1 MGYRRSNFGRSGF
14 KAIPNLLSLKP
25 KCAPAKIV
33 EDILSHVPTLSA
45 LLDSPDQSVRLK
57 AALAAGTYPDP
68 EYIEILISQCTHEP
82 DFFVRDTLSW
92 ALMRHDVSKVV
103 KRLEIELQSSN
114 IQAKSQAIHT
124 LSKIGD
130 KSNYALITDEM
141 LFDSDDF
148 IASTA
153 WRVASVLV
161 PEDQKPNLVAKL
173 ITQLGRGDS
182 DVQFGLTRF
191 LCALGDCIVEPLTE
205 VTKSADESISNQA
218 KFTLFRFREMQ
229 LESTKTSSK

>member
-1 MGYRRSNFGRSGF
+1 
-14 KAIPNLLSLKP
+14 
-25 KCAPAKIV
+25 
-33 EDILSHVPTLSA
+33 VPTLQA
-45 LLDSPDQSVRLK
+45 LLDSPDQSVRLN
-57 AALAAGTYPDP
+57 AALAAGTYP
-68 EYIEILISQCTHEP
+68 EVEFIEVLITQCAIES

-92 ALMRHDVSKVV
+92 ALMRNDVTKVV
-103 KRLEIELQSSN
+103 KRLETELQSN
-114 IQAKSQAIHT
+114 NLQAKSQAIHT

-130 KSNYALITDEM
+130 KNNYSLITDQM

-161 PEDQKPNLVAKL
+161 PDHEKPILVQKL

-191 LCALGDCIVEPLTE
+191 LCALGECIVEPLIE
-205 VTKSADESISNQA
+205 ASKSEDQDISNQA
-218 KFTLFRFREMQ
+218 KFTLLRFREMQ
-229 LESTKTSSK
+229 LESIKPAEK

>member
-1 MGYRRSNFGRSGF
+1 M
-14 KAIPNLLSLKP
+14 
-25 KCAPAKIV
+25 
-33 EDILSHVPTLSA
+33 PTLQS

-57 AALAAGTYPDP
+57 AALAAGTYPEDNF
-68 EYIEILISQCTHEP
+68 IEVLISQCAIES

-92 ALMRHDVSKVV
+92 ALMRNDVAKVV
-103 KRLEIELQSSN
+103 QRLKIELRSPN
-114 IQAKSQAIHT
+114 LQAKSQAIHT

-130 KSNYALITDEM
+130 KTNYPLITDEM

-161 PEDQKPNLVAKL
+161 PEDQKPSLVTKL

-191 LCALGDCIVEPLTE
+191 LCALGDCIIGPLTE
-205 VTKSADESISNQA
+205 ASKSEDDVISNQA
-218 KFTLFRFREMQ
+218 KFTLLRFREMQ
-229 LESTKTSSK
+229 LESDKPASK

>member
-1 MGYRRSNFGRSGF
+1 M
-14 KAIPNLLSLKP
+14 
-25 KCAPAKIV
+25 
-33 EDILSHVPTLSA
+33 PTLRA

-57 AALAAGTYPDP
+57 AALAAGTYPEEDF
-68 EYIEILISQCTHEP
+68 IEVLISQCAIES

-92 ALMRHDVSKVV
+92 ALMRNDVSKVV
-103 KRLEIELQSSN
+103 KRLETELQSSN
-114 IQAKSQAIHT
+114 LQAKSQAIHT

-130 KSNYALITDEM
+130 KANYPLITEEM

-161 PEDQKPNLVAKL
+161 PEDQKPDLVAKL

-191 LCALGDCIVEPLTE
+191 LCALGECIVKPLSEASQSE
-205 VTKSADESISNQA
+205 VEAISNQA
-218 KFTLFRFREMQ
+218 KFTLLRFREMQ
-229 LESTKTSSK
+229 LDNAKSL

>member
-1 MGYRRSNFGRSGF
+1 M
-14 KAIPNLLSLKP
+14 
-25 KCAPAKIV
+25 
-33 EDILSHVPTLSA
+33 PTLRS

-57 AALAAGTYPDP
+57 AALAAGTYP
-68 EYIEILISQCTHEP
+68 EEEFIEVLISQCAVET

-92 ALMRHDVSKVV
+92 ALMRNDVVQVV
-103 KRLEIELQSSN
+103 KRLETELQSSN
-114 IQAKSQAIHT
+114 LQAKSQAIHT

-130 KSNYALITDEM
+130 KNNYALITDEM

-161 PEDQKPNLVAKL
+161 PEDQKVNLTAKL
-173 ITQLGRGDS
+173 MTQLGRGDS

-191 LCALGDCIVEPLTE
+191 LCALGECIVKPLTE
-205 VTKSADESISNQA
+205 ASKSIDESISNQA
-218 KFTLFRFREMQ
+218 KFTLLRFREMQ
-229 LESTKTSSK
+229 LESAKPSSN

>member
-1 MGYRRSNFGRSGF
+1 M
-14 KAIPNLLSLKP
+14 
-25 KCAPAKIV
+25 
-33 EDILSHVPTLSA
+33 PTLRS

-57 AALAAGTYPDP
+57 AALAAGTYPEDDF
-68 EYIEILISQCTHEP
+68 IDVLISQCAVEP

-92 ALMRHDVSKVV
+92 ALMRNDVSKVV
-103 KRLEIELQSSN
+103 KRLEIELQSPN
-114 IQAKSQAIHT
+114 LQAKSQAIHT

-130 KSNYALITDEM
+130 KTNYPLVTDEM

-161 PEDQKPNLVAKL
+161 PDDQKPDLVAKL

-191 LCALGDCIVEPLTE
+191 LCALGDCIIGPLTE
-205 VTKSADESISNQA
+205 ASKSEAEAISNQA
-218 KFTLFRFREMQ
+218 KFTLLRFREMQ
-229 LESTKTSSK
+229 LESAKPASK

>member
-1 MGYRRSNFGRSGF
+1 M
-14 KAIPNLLSLKP
+14 ATLQTLL
-25 KCAPAKIV
+25 A
-33 EDILSHVPTLSA
+33 
-45 LLDSPDQSVRLK
+45 SPDQSVRLK
-57 AALAAGTYPDP
+57 AALAAGTYP
-68 EYIEILISQCTHEP
+68 EVEFIEVLISQCAIES

-92 ALMRHDVSKVV
+92 ALMRNDVAKVV
-103 KRLEIELQSSN
+103 ERLETELQSAN
-114 IQAKSQAIHT
+114 RQAKSQAIHT

-130 KSNYALITDEM
+130 KANYSLITDEM

-161 PEDQKPNLVAKL
+161 PDDQKEILVKKL

-191 LCALGDCIVEPLTE
+191 LCALGECIVEPLTE
-205 VTKSADESISNQA
+205 ASRSADDTISNQA
-218 KFTLFRFREMQ
+218 KFTLLRFREMQ
-229 LESTKTSSK
+229 LESAKPSSK